1 MEMGDP
7 DDRKK
12 IVGVIYANM
21 DTGEGHIMMCPDM
34 AEEHP
39 LVEADIMQC
48 VLGDAEKLY
57 EQSLEKMRFSF
68 DQKRQKKTPDS
79 TQGENKSGATVG
91 ENSCLHELNKL
102 IPDPMYQVRS
112 GKNIISNR

>member
-48 VLGDAEKLY
+48 VLGDA
-57 EQSLEKMRFSF
+57 
-68 DQKRQKKTPDS
+68 
-79 TQGENKSGATVG
+79 
-91 ENSCLHELNKL
+91 
-102 IPDPMYQVRS
+102 
-112 GKNIISNR
+112 

>member
-79 TQGENKSGATVG
+79 TQGE
-91 ENSCLHELNKL
+91 
-102 IPDPMYQVRS
+102 
-112 GKNIISNR
+112 

>member
-68 DQKRQKKTPDS
+68 DQNRQKKNARLNLGGK
-79 TQGENKSGATVG
+79 QVG
-91 ENSCLHELNKL
+91 RYCWRKQLFA
-102 IPDPMYQVRS
+102 
-112 GKNIISNR
+112 

>member
-1 MEMGDP
+1 MMEMGDP

-79 TQGENKSGATVG
+79 T
-91 ENSCLHELNKL
+91 
-102 IPDPMYQVRS
+102 
-112 GKNIISNR
+112 